1 MRIEHTQQK
10 ITNVHSEFDN
20 FFYVLMI
27 CVMLVPLKIKYSK
40 LRAKNGFEI
49 NIMKKIRF
57 KIYR

>member
-49 NIMKKIRF
+49 NIMDKK
-57 KIYR
+57 